1 MRTIY
6 HNNEVEITAEYC
18 CEFETLIKCNSKPL
32 IVIEANKEYVF
43 AKELEEVL
51 DKYKI

>member
-6 HNNEVEITAEYC
+6 HNNKVEVTAEYY
-18 CEFETLIKCNSKPL
+18 CEFETLIKCNSKPF
-32 IVIEANKEYVF
+32 IVIESYKEDEF
-43 AKELEEVL
+43 AKDLEEVL